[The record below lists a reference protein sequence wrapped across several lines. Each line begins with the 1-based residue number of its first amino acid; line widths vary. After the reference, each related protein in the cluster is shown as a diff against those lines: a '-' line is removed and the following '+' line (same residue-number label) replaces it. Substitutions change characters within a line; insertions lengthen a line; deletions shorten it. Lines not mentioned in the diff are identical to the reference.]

1 MQKFN
6 KHIVQKSDTL
16 KSVAVLYGLSTEDLK
31 FFHNNHCKVQDMI
44 LIEITKQIELFI
56 PRTSITD
63 KSRLVNFGRGN
74 RLVFQPENSF
84 FKYGVVINIENGTRK
99 NELKYE
105 TTVRWLKTENK
116 LHFFEIDRI
125 SNLYLNEEEVN
136 EIADLLAYKTSKV
149 LYPLQV
155 SVDETGKF
163 NDIENLSV
171 FEKRWEGVKEEV
183 YKEYDGETVDE
194 YCLAIEKTLSE
205 PDSLSLLL
213 KNDYFI
219 RTLFFGV
226 NQSFG
231 QGFKIEGIQSFPIVN
246 NPVEPKYQIELEIDP
261 LKDEYDLINIEAYGK
276 LNDERSSYD
285 FINGVPFSFIVEE
298 NPMMNKDGSFRIQYY
313 LNGKNSL
320 PESMYLECDI
330 MLRERK
336 KISVSVAS
344 INEN

>member
-6 KHIVQKSDTL
+6 KHIVQKTDTL
-16 KSVAVLYGLSTEDLK
+16 KSVAALYSLSTHDLK

-44 LIEITKQIELFI
+44 LIEITRQVELFI
-56 PRTSITD
+56 PRISVAD

-74 RLVFQPENSF
+74 RLVFQPENLFSI
-84 FKYGVVINIENGTRK
+84 YGVVITIENGTHK

-105 TTVRWLKTENK
+105 TSVRWLKTENR
-116 LHFFEIDRI
+116 LHFFEIDRT

-163 NDIENLSV
+163 NDIENTSV
-171 FEKRWEGVKEEV
+171 FKERWAKVKEEV

-194 YCLAIEKTLSE
+194 YCSKIEKILNE
-205 PDSLSLLL
+205 PDTLSLLL

-226 NQSFG
+226 YQSFG
-231 QGFKIEGIQSFPIVN
+231 QIFKIEGIESFPIVSN
-246 NPVEPKYQIELEIDP
+246 VVEPNYQIEFEVDP
-261 LKDEYDLINIEAYGK
+261 VKDEYNLINIEGHGT
-276 LNDERSSYD
+276 LHDERSIYD
-285 FINGVPFSFIVEE
+285 FINKAPFSLIMED
-298 NPMMNKDGSFRIQYY
+298 NPVMNKEGNCRIVHY
-313 LNGKNSL
+313 LNGETLL
-320 PESMYLECDI
+320 PESVYLECSM
-330 MLRERK
+330 MLQEEK
-336 KISVSVAS
+336 KIAVSIAV